1 MTNWS
6 IRENES
12 PENYLEK
19 PEVVV
24 GDTIEILSNN
34 QLGYKKYKVVLKN
47 GNKTLK
53 TLADWGAEIYEGEDD
68 EDDEDEFE
76 EADDVSTQE
85 IYGGKKSKK
94 QKTKKSKKSKK
105 QKTKKSKKSKKQK
118 TKKNRR

>member
-34 QLGYKKYKVVLKN
+34 QLGYKKYKVVFL
-47 GNKTLK
+47 LF
-53 TLADWGAEIYEGEDD
+53 LL
-68 EDDEDEFE
+68 FL
-76 EADDVSTQE
+76 
-85 IYGGKKSKK
+85 GK
-94 QKTKKSKKSKK
+94 
-105 QKTKKSKKSKKQK
+105 
-118 TKKNRR
+118 

>member
-1 MTNWS
+1 MTNWT
-6 IRENES
+6 IRANES

-53 TLADWGAEIYEGEDD
+53 TLADWGAEIYEGEDGFAKNHWKFNKLSPRMMQNMY
-68 EDDEDEFE
+68 DD
-76 EADDVSTQE
+76 
-85 IYGGKKSKK
+85 KK
-94 QKTKKSKKSKK
+94 
-105 QKTKKSKKSKKQK
+105 
-118 TKKNRR
+118 

>member
-1 MTNWS
+1 MTNWT

-68 EDDEDEFE
+68 EDEFDEEDYSSTAR
-76 EADDVSTQE
+76 ADLYVDDYFVLLF
-85 IYGGKKSKK
+85 IH
-94 QKTKKSKKSKK
+94 
-105 QKTKKSKKSKKQK
+105 
-118 TKKNRR
+118 